1 MKKYYTLELEIC
13 TECDVISTSSDVT
26 TGGIKLPWETM
37 NDANSASYQLLS
49 FTYMNLTDSGNY
61 EM

>member
-1 MKKYYTLELEIC
+1 MKKYFTLELEIC

-37 NDANSASYQLLS
+37 NDANGASYQLLS
-49 FTYMNLTDSGNY
+49 FTYMNSTDSGNY
-61 EM
+61 EV